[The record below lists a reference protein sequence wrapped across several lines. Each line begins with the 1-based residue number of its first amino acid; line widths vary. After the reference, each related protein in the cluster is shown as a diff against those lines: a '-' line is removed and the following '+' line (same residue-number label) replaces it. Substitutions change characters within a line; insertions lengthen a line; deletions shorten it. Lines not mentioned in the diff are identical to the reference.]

1 MTLQMSDIKFI
12 LFNKIL
18 RHDVTS
24 SHPHDL
30 NNVKIKFPNL
40 MKFSLLPISEIEN
53 FKRNEQIIRDTAK
66 QVIKDFAT
74 FGMEIS
80 FPGDISFAY
89 DSLFSQLKIII
100 AELLRREPEKLSA
113 LLYQIDLD
121 ENSLKS
127 EPEVF
132 TEHEFISSMILE
144 REFLKVLTRYYFKNN
159 PGKI

>member
-1 MTLQMSDIKFI
+1 
-12 LFNKIL
+12 
-18 RHDVTS
+18 
-24 SHPHDL
+24 
-30 NNVKIKFPNL
+30 

-89 DSLFSQLKIII
+89 DSLFFQLKIII

-121 ENSLKS
+121 ESKLKS
-127 EPEVF
+127 EPDAF
-132 TEHEFISSMILE
+132 TEHEFISAMILE